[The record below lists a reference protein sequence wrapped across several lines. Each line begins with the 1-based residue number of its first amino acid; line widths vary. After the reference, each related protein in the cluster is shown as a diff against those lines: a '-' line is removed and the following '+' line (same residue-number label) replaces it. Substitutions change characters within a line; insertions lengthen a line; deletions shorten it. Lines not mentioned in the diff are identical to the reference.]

1 MKKSIICYLLCFLM
15 LFSASCSISLTNGSV
30 EEPEFDNLI
39 DPEDSPYYFVL
50 DEDVKAEIS
59 AYVGKEFTYAC
70 YYGEHEGKHVFGSVR
85 PTGVAN
91 GGMLVSGFCLSASG
105 SPYLVV
111 WDGNAL
117 IQYDYSC
124 DIFSFETAKEI
135 AIIHQNHFVNGCRG
149 YCYFRQ
155 DRQDKEIKEAP
166 YSTLLRPVVNWSL
179 EGDYGLK
186 GYWGEQDSLFS
197 GELDVVLES
206 VILPGEVEETE
217 TYVITIENTKDN
229 EEKLAYYGTVASI
242 DRAFQLT
249 EDMWLDSYG
258 EVSQAEETEL
268 LRAKSIKVCMPIIT
282 AEPTELNVELYIACE
297 RIPYESSED
306 FYLLIIK
313 ADEETGKKYV
323 SGIYYYKE
331 IE

>member
-1 MKKSIICYLLCFLM
+1 MKKSIICCLICFLM
-15 LFSASCSISLTNGSV
+15 LFSASCTASLTSESV
-30 EEPEFDNLI
+30 EEPAFDNLI
-39 DPEDSPYYFVL
+39 NPEDSPYYFVL

-70 YYGEHEGKHVFGSVR
+70 YYGEHEGKHVFGSVY
-85 PTGVAN
+85 PTGVAY
-91 GGMLVSGFCLSASG
+91 GGMLLSGFCLSASG

-124 DIFSFETAKEI
+124 DIFSFETAREI
-135 AIIHQNHFVNGCRG
+135 AIIHQNHYANGCRG
-149 YCYFRQ
+149 YCCFRQ
-155 DRQDKEIKEAP
+155 DKKVIEAS
-166 YSTLLRPVVNWSL
+166 YSHLLRPVVNWSL

-186 GYWGEQDSLFS
+186 GCWGEQDQLFS

-206 VILPGEVEETE
+206 AILPGEVEETE
-217 TYVITIENTKDN
+217 TYVITIENTKGY
-229 EEKLAYYGTVASI
+229 EEKFAYYGTVASI

-258 EVSQAEETEL
+258 EVDQSGEDNFK
-268 LRAKSIKVCMPIIT
+268 RAKSIKVCMPIIT

-297 RIPYESSED
+297 RIPYQSTDDVFIFIVST
-306 FYLLIIK
+306 
-313 ADEETGKKYV
+313 DEETGKKYV
-323 SGIYYYKE
+323 SGIYYYDE
-331 IE
+331 IK

>member
-1 MKKSIICYLLCFLM
+1 M

-70 YYGEHEGKHVFGSVR
+70 YYGEHEGKHVFGSVM

-111 WDGNAL
+111 WDGNEL

-149 YCYFRQ
+149 FCQFRTG
-155 DRQDKEIKEAP
+155 DKVKEATYESLLIP
-166 YSTLLRPVVNWSL
+166 TLAWP
-179 EGDYGLK
+179 EGEYALK

-206 VILPGEVEETE
+206 VILPGDVEETE

-297 RIPYESSED
+297 RIPYQSTDDVFIFIVST
-306 FYLLIIK
+306 
-313 ADEETGKKYV
+313 DEETGKKYV
-323 SGIYYYKE
+323 SSIYYYKE
-331 IE
+331 IK